1 MTKRIEMRLRVLV
14 VDRDASSAGRRA
26 NELIE
31 RGYDA
36 VGVAASG
43 AAEALMRES
52 VDSIVCSDSVHVE
65 IERIYGALIPVVR
78 GEGQES
84 AQIAKTLARLARR
97 SMSPTAQLS
106 LASQLDEAIANAT
119 LALEPI
125 VHLKTGGVFAHRAA
139 LFPASL
145 SQDDMER
152 IAGELGR
159 VRELRRAVRSLAFEA
174 VERGAHLFVDLTLED
189 LMDPRLYDEVSHAK
203 SVTFVIAERDVLVL
217 AEKDARERLRTLRG
231 LGFDLVV
238 RIGTDIAG
246 LTTVGVVVPSFAMID
261 LADFGE
267 SGPVVTRVVASVV
280 AACREVNVAVIAG
293 VSTFEHLTCARAT
306 GCALAVGPSATPGA
320 TA

>member
-1 MTKRIEMRLRVLV
+1 MRLRVLV
-14 VDRDASSAGRRA
+14 VDRDASSAARRA
-26 NELIE
+26 SELTE

-52 VDSIVCSDSVHVE
+52 VDSIVCSDSVRLE

-78 GEGQES
+78 GEGQAS
-84 AQIAKTLARLARR
+84 AQIAKTLSRLARR

-106 LASQLDEAIANAT
+106 LASQLGDALANAT

-139 LFPASL
+139 LLPASL
-145 SQDDMER
+145 SVDDMER

-159 VRELRRAVRSLAFEA
+159 VRELRRAMRSLAFEA
-174 VERGAHLFVDLTLED
+174 ALRARIFLDLTLED
-189 LMDPRLYDEVSHAK
+189 LMDPHLYDEVPHAK
-203 SVTFVIAERDVLVL
+203 SVTLVIAERDVLVL
-217 AEKDARERLRTLRG
+217 AEKDARERLRLLRG

-293 VSTFEHLTCARAT
+293 VATPDHLACARET
-306 GCALAVGPSATPGA
+306 GCLLAVGPSAKLGA
-320 TA
+320 IA